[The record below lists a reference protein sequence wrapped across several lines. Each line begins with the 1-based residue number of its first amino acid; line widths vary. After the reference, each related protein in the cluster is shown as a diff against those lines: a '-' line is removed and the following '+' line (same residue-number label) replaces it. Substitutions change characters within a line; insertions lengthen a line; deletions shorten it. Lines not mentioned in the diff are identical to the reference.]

1 MDSDKEKELAE
12 IKRRLDYLIT
22 TDEISDSEK
31 VAILKNAL
39 EIIENSKGEMEVQ

>member
-1 MDSDKEKELAE
+1 MDSSKEKELAE

-22 TDEISDSEK
+22 TNEISDSEK

-39 EIIENSKGEMEVQ
+39 GIIARSEVEGEVQ

>member
-1 MDSDKEKELAE
+1 MDGNKDIELAE
-12 IKRRLDYLIT
+12 IKRRLDYLMT

-39 EIIENSKGEMEVQ
+39 KIIAKSEFEEEAQ

>member
-1 MDSDKEKELAE
+1 MESNKERELAE

-22 TDEISDSEK
+22 TDGISDSEK

-39 EIIENSKGEMEVQ
+39 EIIEKSKVEGEVQ